1 MQSIEQRINRLKL
14 EFFMSQVILEF
25 MRKINWNFI
34 GVVYTQDTTG
44 QQYMTELLI
53 QSTGSGNCYLQL
65 VLTAGNVDTVVD
77 ELIKEQYN
85 YAENETFAVLYLGL
99 AKNAVVFLE
108 KIKAQQQIR
117 TTSKLLIMLPSA
129 VGKGIEI
136 QESIKQLSNDIFFIS
151 PFQMLFNDFKNYFN
165 FTPTNTGYHEPWIS
179 EYMKRICLIQKID
192 VCQPEQVMA
201 SFTQASHIDNT
212 VVALLSMADSF
223 KRMHTFHC
231 GGNVGLC
238 DGLIEHL
245 SEVSLF
251 LNKSSFTSETY
262 PSLSTVLP
270 SNESIVGFVDNNI
283 LTLGN
288 DVYNI
293 QHFKL
298 NSESTVSIITIIVIM
313 SHVFVNN
320 LI

>member
-1 MQSIEQRINRLKL
+1 MNQP
-14 EFFMSQVILEF
+14 
-25 MRKINWNFI
+25 
-34 GVVYTQDTTG
+34 
-44 QQYMTELLI
+44 
-53 QSTGSGNCYLQL
+53 
-65 VLTAGNVDTVVD
+65 
-77 ELIKEQYN
+77 
-85 YAENETFAVLYLGL
+85 
-99 AKNAVVFLE
+99 
-108 KIKAQQQIR
+108 
-117 TTSKLLIMLPSA
+117 SKLLIMLPSA

-179 EYMKRICLIQKID
+179 EYMKRICLIQKIV

-262 PSLSTVLP
+262 PGDLTIPTQVIKYNQCCSRRISQLDC
-270 SNESIVGFVDNNI
+270 SILI
-283 LTLGN
+283 
-288 DVYNI
+288 
-293 QHFKL
+293 KL
-298 NSESTVSIITIIVIM
+298 NYLQI
-313 SHVFVNN
+313 HVT
-320 LI
+320 